1 MLEHSDGV
9 CEICFRRLDNCN
21 NYAIC
26 ASCTRLLQRA
36 QELGVR
42 LADNVYACKY
52 GDNKGHDNIGGWMFD
67 YKNSSL
73 PAERRENAVRQVAGI
88 CAEGLNA
95 ININNFDAIAVVPSS
110 KGRTALE
117 NMVSCLVSGELFPVQ
132 YSGTPV
138 GRELSPDSFIME
150 APVPNNILV
159 VEDSWVSGATAQS
172 LAACLHNRGANKV
185 DILVLAR
192 LQPTG

>member
-9 CEICFRRLDNCN
+9 CEICFRRLDDCN
-21 NYAIC
+21 NYTIC
-26 ASCTRLLQRA
+26 ASCARLLQRA

-42 LADNVYACKY
+42 LADNVYVCEY

-73 PAERRENAVRQVAGI
+73 SAERRENAVRQVMGI

-95 ININNFDAIAVVPSS
+95 ININNFDVIAVVPSS
-110 KGRTALE
+110 KGRKALE
-117 NMVSCLVSGELFPVQ
+117 NMVSCLISGELFPVR

-138 GRELSPDSFIME
+138 GRELSPDSFIIE
-150 APVPNNILV
+150 ASVPNNILV

-172 LAACLHNRGANKV
+172 LAACLHNHGANKV

-192 LQPTG
+192 LQPTE

>member
-21 NYAIC
+21 NYTIC
-26 ASCTRLLQRA
+26 ASCARLLQRA

-52 GDNKGHDNIGGWMFD
+52 GDNKGHDSIGGWMFD

-73 PAERRENAVRQVAGI
+73 PAERRENAVRQVTGI
-88 CAEGLNA
+88 CAEGLNV
-95 ININNFDAIAVVPSS
+95 ININNFDAVTVVPSS

-117 NMVSCLVSGELFPVQ
+117 DVVSCLVSGELFPVQ

-138 GRELSPDSFIME
+138 GRELSLDSFIIE
-150 APVPNNILV
+150 DPVPNNILV

-172 LAACLHNRGANKV
+172 LAACLRNRGANKV

-192 LQPTG
+192 LQPTE